1 MMNCQVITWQKDA
14 KEEEF
19 YSFPRIELKNHLTN
33 NEPPFP
39 TSQDLSGPFP
49 YPHQFRILS

>member
-33 NEPPFP
+33 DEPPFP